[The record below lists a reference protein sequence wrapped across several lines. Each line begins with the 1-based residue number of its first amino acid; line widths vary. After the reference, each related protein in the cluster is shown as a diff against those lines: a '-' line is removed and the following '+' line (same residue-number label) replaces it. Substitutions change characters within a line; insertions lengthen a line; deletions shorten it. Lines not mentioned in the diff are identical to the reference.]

1 MTPLLP
7 RAVVE
12 LRCRAHYRGTDGKG
26 HTRAVAT
33 VYSTLDVHPRERL
46 SYWLDV
52 ATKAF
57 VRHEFHSS
65 TGPSFTAALH
75 AGSLAGLGVATVE
88 CDPCEVGRTALD
100 IAREDSDDLLVC
112 LQQAG
117 RAVLVQDGRQAVNER
132 GSFVLLDT
140 RRPYSEVFQT
150 RTKTMVLKI
159 PREALEARL
168 GSVAPFTARTIQ
180 ADNPIAGLASGF
192 LSMLATRL
200 DTLDG
205 AAGVKLAEQALDL
218 VALAFSVETQQ
229 SGSSLSSSR
238 AITLL
243 RLKSVIESRLY
254 EPDLKPAAVAA
265 EAGISIRHAN
275 ALLSAEGTSLER
287 YILDRRLERCRRA
300 LEDPRQT
307 HRTIGEIAFAW
318 GFSDLSHFGRR
329 FKAGFGCSPGEY
341 RKRPNSA

>member
-1 MTPLLP
+1 M
-7 RAVVE
+7 
-12 LRCRAHYRGTDGKG
+12 
-26 HTRAVAT
+26 AT
-33 VYSTLDVHPRERL
+33 IYSTLDVHSRERL

-65 TGPSFTAALH
+65 SGPSFSGALR
-75 AGSLAGLGVATVE
+75 AGSLAGLGVVTVE

-100 IAREDSDDLLVC
+100 IAHDNSDELLVS
-112 LQQAG
+112 LQFAG
-117 RAVLVQDGRQAVNER
+117 KMILLQDGRQAVNER

-140 RRPYSEVFQT
+140 RRPYTQIFQT
-150 RTKTMVLKI
+150 HAKTMVLKI

-168 GSVAPFTARTIQ
+168 GRVALLTAHTME

-192 LSMLATRL
+192 LSMLPERL

-205 AAGVKLAEQALDL
+205 PVGVTIAEQALDL

-229 SGSSLSSSR
+229 SASSLSSSR
-238 AITLL
+238 VITLL
-243 RLKSVIESRLY
+243 RLKSVIESRLCD
-254 EPDLKPAAVAA
+254 PDLRPAAVAA
-265 EAGISIRHAN
+265 EAGISIRYAN

-287 YILDRRLERCRRA
+287 CILDRRLERCRRA
-300 LEDPRQT
+300 LEDPKQA

-318 GFSDLSHFGRR
+318 GLLDLSHFGRR
-329 FKAGFGCSPGEY
+329 FKAEFGVSPGEY
-341 RKRPNSA
+341 RRQER

>member
-1 MTPLLP
+1 MT
-7 RAVVE
+7 A
-12 LRCRAHYRGTDGKG
+12 
-26 HTRAVAT
+26 
-33 VYSTLDVHPRERL
+33 VYSTLDIHPRERL

-65 TGPSFTAALH
+65 TGPSFEGALR

-100 IAREDSDDLLVC
+100 IARDDSNELLLS
-112 LQQAG
+112 LQFAG
-117 RAVLVQDGRQAVNER
+117 KMILVQDGREAVNDR

-140 RRPYSEVFQT
+140 RRPYTQIFQT
-150 RTKTMVLKI
+150 RTKAMVLKI

-168 GSVAPFTARTIQ
+168 GRVAPLTAHTME
-180 ADNPIAGLASGF
+180 AENPITGLASGF
-192 LSMLATRL
+192 LSMLPKRL

-205 AAGVKLAEQALDL
+205 PVGVTIAEQALDL
-218 VALAFSVETQQ
+218 VALAFSTETQQ

-238 AITLL
+238 ATTLL
-243 RLKSVIESRLY
+243 RLKSVIESRLH
-254 EPDLKPAAVAA
+254 EPDLRPAAVSA
-265 EAGISIRHAN
+265 ETGISVRYAN
-275 ALLSAEGTSLER
+275 ALLSAEGTSIER
-287 YILDRRLERCRRA
+287 CILDRRLERCRRA
-300 LEDPRQT
+300 LEDRRQA

-329 FKAGFGCSPGEY
+329 FKAEFGVSPGEY
-341 RKRPNSA
+341 RRQKR